1 MLGHLLRRVGA
12 SALTLVLVAVL
23 VFLAVDVLPGDPA
36 RLVVG
41 LEASP
46 EEYQAARE
54 RLGLDDPWPTRFGR
68 WVGGVL
74 TGDWGESL
82 RYGRPARELV
92 LGALALT
99 APLAALALA
108 LALVVAL
115 PLGLLAA
122 RRVGGWMDL
131 ATVGFA
137 QLGTALPEF
146 WLGVLLVGLFAVGL
160 RWLPAGGFPGW
171 AAAAPWRYLLL
182 PAVALALPRGAY
194 LARLVRGTVA
204 DVLRE
209 DYIRAA
215 MAKGVA
221 GWRVLGIHALR
232 NALIPVVTG
241 AGLTLVRLLAG
252 AMVVEN
258 VFGLPGLGRLA
269 VVAAGERDL
278 PLLFSIAVV
287 VGALVVLVNLA
298 VDVLYALLDPRIRH
312 P

>member
-12 SALTLVLVAVL
+12 SALTLALVALL
-23 VFLAVDVLPGDPA
+23 VFLAVDAIPGDPA

-46 EEYQAARE
+46 EEYRAARE
-54 RLGLDDPWPTRFGR
+54 RLGLDDPWPVRFAR
-68 WVGGVL
+68 WGAGFL
-74 TGDWGESL
+74 RGDWGTSL

-99 APLAALALA
+99 VPLAALALV
-108 LALVVAL
+108 LALLIAF

-122 RRVGGWMDL
+122 RRVGGGADL

-146 WLGVLLVGLFAVGL
+146 WLGVLLVGLLAVGL
-160 RWLPAGGFPGW
+160 RWFPAGGFPGW
-171 AAAAPWRYLLL
+171 MDPGAWRYLLL
-182 PAVALALPRGAY
+182 PAAALALPRAAY
-194 LARLVRGTVA
+194 LARLVRGSVA

-209 DYIRAA
+209 DYIRTAR
-215 MAKGVA
+215 AKGVP
-221 GWRVLGIHALR
+221 GWRVLGVHALR
-232 NALIPVVTG
+232 NALVPVLTG
-241 AGLTLVRLLAG
+241 AGLTFARLLAG

-278 PLLFSIAVV
+278 PLLSSLAVA

-298 VDVLYALLDPRIRH
+298 VDAGYALLDPRIRH

>member
-1 MLGHLLRRVGA
+1 MAGHLLRRVGA
-12 SALTLVLVAVL
+12 SALTLFLVAVL
-23 VFLAVDVLPGDPA
+23 VFLAVDVVPGDPA

-54 RLGLDDPWPTRFGR
+54 RLGLDDPWVVRLAR
-68 WVGGVL
+68 WATGFLV
-74 TGDWGESL
+74 GDWGESL

-99 APLAALALA
+99 GPLAALALA
-108 LALVVAL
+108 LALVVAF

-122 RRVGGWMDL
+122 RRVGGLTDL

-171 AAAAPWRYLLL
+171 AGSGPWRYLVL
-182 PAVALALPRGAY
+182 PAVALALPRAAY
-194 LARLVRGTVA
+194 LARLVRGSVA
-204 DVLRE
+204 DVLAE

-221 GWRVLGIHALR
+221 GWRVLGVHALR

-278 PLLFSIAVV
+278 PLLSSIAVV
-287 VGALVVLVNLA
+287 VAALVILVNLA
-298 VDVLYALLDPRIRH
+298 VDALYALLDPRIRH